1 MATARSAAGRG
12 GDERGRRRATAIS
25 RRRGSVRWIAA
36 VFDGDGDAANTFRA
50 LPDFPFD
57 FFDSTDQW
65 YELEFTQSDT
75 RRVEK
80 TIARNGVFLN
90 DLATGAVVMV
100 AGDAVYFIPQD
111 EFSVPMGGEL
121 GFRVTAFRTR
131 ARARWRPRTRGRPPA
146 TCIRAWGSRWRHWR
160 CPGAGGP
167 PRPRLPRPEG
177 PA

>member
-1 MATARSAAGRG
+1 MAAARSAAGRG

-80 TIARNGVFLN
+80 TIARNGV
-90 DLATGAVVMV
+90 
-100 AGDAVYFIPQD
+100 
-111 EFSVPMGGEL
+111 S
-121 GFRVTAFRTR
+121 
-131 ARARWRPRTRGRPPA
+131 
-146 TCIRAWGSRWRHWR
+146 
-160 CPGAGGP
+160 
-167 PRPRLPRPEG
+167 
-177 PA
+177 